1 MPCATIF
8 SERQAGAE
16 TNSLERKS
24 LMRKLIAVAAGV
36 AVLGWS
42 GMAVANPDP
51 HPTQAPKDA
60 EHKDGEH
67 KDEHK
72 DTDHKGD
79 HKEEHKDDHA
89 AH

>member
-1 MPCATIF
+1 
-8 SERQAGAE
+8 
-16 TNSLERKS
+16 
-24 LMRKLIAVAAGV
+24 MRKLIAVAAGV

-67 KDEHK
+67 KDADHK
-72 DTDHKGD
+72 DGHKDGHTED
-79 HKEEHKDDHA
+79 HKDDHA

>member
-1 MPCATIF
+1 
-8 SERQAGAE
+8 
-16 TNSLERKS
+16 
-24 LMRKLIAVAAGV
+24 MRKLITAAAAGI

-51 HPTQAPKDA
+51 HPAPKDG
-60 EHKDGEH
+60 EHKKDEHAEDH

-72 DTDHKGD
+72 DDH
-79 HKEEHKDDHA
+79 HTPP